1 MDSINS
7 DISEISTLSSMEER
21 DYMQLL
27 IFNTPKTLSLG
38 VDYQI
43 TPDSTV
49 LYLKE
54 IIAGRLGLSVE

>member
-38 VDYQI
+38 VDY
-43 TPDSTV
+43 
-49 LYLKE
+49 
-54 IIAGRLGLSVE
+54 